1 MARDRFAAMEEPLDL
16 TTKKVVPESP
26 FDIPQYFSPSRQREE
41 YYPECPRLQPSGED
55 AVQGADHVEVVL
67 TGARPSLEDVGNL
80 RSRYFETNRHKDSV
94 DLVNTCLR
102 KESVLD
108 YPSHIGIP
116 SEVDRTRSTQ
126 QCVIK
131 SPLYQE
137 PRSVQSPQ
145 RELLRLQGEAAK
157 NGGRKIPTQD
167 ECKPDQQLPPGIDP
181 PGNLSYEQ
189 EGVRVSVLDSHL
201 WMAFNE
207 IQTEMII
214 NRGGR
219 RMFPYLYI
227 SVSGLDSE
235 GIYDVLLDILPA
247 DKRRFKFFNDS
258 WMPVGVAEPQQENA
272 PYVHPESPSPG
283 SLWMARK
290 ISFARVKLTNSLES
304 NPENVFLHSMHKY
317 VIRITLQKRNNVT
330 AEVENYTRFLLQETN
345 FIAVTAYQN
354 SKITHLK
361 IINNP
366 FAKAFRGDKPRY
378 KRQRRRHLDGKEIKA
393 EQSYSPVTDGDIASD
408 ERIKRISDSH
418 LIFPWTTPSI
428 VAHPNED
435 ELKMTGN
442 FVAAY
447 DQDSAVKKAS
457 PSPYL
462 LSAYRYNAGIYAS
475 IVAYHARLSELN
487 SASDT

>member
-1 MARDRFAAMEEPLDL
+1 M
-16 TTKKVVPESP
+16 
-26 FDIPQYFSPSRQREE
+26 
-41 YYPECPRLQPSGED
+41 
-55 AVQGADHVEVVL
+55 VL

-167 ECKPDQQLPPGIDP
+167 ECEPDQQLPPGIDP

-219 RMFPYLYI
+219 
-227 SVSGLDSE
+227 SVSYIPTENCLASIE
-235 GIYDVLLDILPA
+235 SFHFKEIHKVLN
-247 DKRRFKFFNDS
+247 KS
-258 WMPVGVAEPQQENA
+258 
-272 PYVHPESPSPG
+272 
-283 SLWMARK
+283 
-290 ISFARVKLTNSLES
+290 ISCLFW
-304 NPENVFLHSMHKY
+304 
-317 VIRITLQKRNNVT
+317 
-330 AEVENYTRFLLQETN
+330 
-345 FIAVTAYQN
+345 
-354 SKITHLK
+354 
-361 IINNP
+361 
-366 FAKAFRGDKPRY
+366 
-378 KRQRRRHLDGKEIKA
+378 RQRRE
-393 EQSYSPVTDGDIASD
+393 
-408 ERIKRISDSH
+408 
-418 LIFPWTTPSI
+418 
-428 VAHPNED
+428 
-435 ELKMTGN
+435 
-442 FVAAY
+442 
-447 DQDSAVKKAS
+447 
-457 PSPYL
+457 YL
-462 LSAYRYNAGIYAS
+462 
-475 IVAYHARLSELN
+475 
-487 SASDT
+487 